1 MSPTV
6 TSAARSTKPANKS
19 KPQNPPTKAQLKA
32 LTKAKPAAVIEARAV
47 ASLPKVQ
54 AEQEI
59 PIESV
64 FISHNDRTEFDSK
77 AIETLATSIRER
89 GLDNAITVR
98 IAPDGSP
105 QRFELIAG
113 ERRLRAMKSLK
124 AKVIRARILQADDKS
139 ADLLR
144 LEENLLRE
152 DLSPIERAAG
162 IKRFIERHGESQSA
176 VGKRF
181 GMTQAQVSNLVR
193 LLALPQFWQDEI
205 AAGRVGHT
213 MIRDTLLKWIHRPQL
228 LDHVRK
234 SYEQSPAPYELAD
247 FQRWLEYAI
256 RETTRPLNFH
266 GYSDYTPF
274 HANQCC
280 FKFDLVKHKAL
291 DVEEID
297 GQKRAFD
304 LAAWEAVNVP
314 ARKKI
319 LERQAAARAERN
331 NKAGKPAAGK
341 KAKKTAAACDDKKLR
356 QALAVLWLKSLAE
369 KLNPKKHRQQIPRLA
384 FVVALDPDAN
394 TELIEGLFQK
404 RWHEVRTVNLIT
416 NASAG
421 TDSEFAAWLCA
432 GLKAALPK
440 MEWLFH
446 QKPANVLELA
456 NMVGLN
462 LLDDFRPDSAV
473 LAAYSQDQL
482 VAFAHDNEVEWNQET
497 GPLIDS
503 LVKAWPVGYATQE
516 VREIAKGGD
525 R

>member
-6 TSAARSTKPANKS
+6 TSAARSTKPAAKTKTN
-19 KPQNPPTKAQLKA
+19 NPPTKAELKA
-32 LTKAKPAAVIEARAV
+32 PAKAEPPTVTEARSTGKIPDV
-47 ASLPKVQ
+47 L
-54 AEQEI
+54 AEQEL
-59 PIESV
+59 PIDSI
-64 FISHNDRTEFDSK
+64 FITHNDRTEFDPK

-98 IAPDGSP
+98 VTAPGSP

-113 ERRLRAMKSLK
+113 ERRLRALKSLK
-124 AKVIRARILQADDKS
+124 AKVVRARILQADDKS

-213 MIRDTLLKWIHRPQL
+213 MIRDTLLKWIHRPQI
-228 LDHVRK
+228 LDHVQK
-234 SYEQSPAPYELAD
+234 SFQQSPAPYELAD

-274 HANQCC
+274 QPSQCC
-280 FKFDLVKHKAL
+280 FKYDPEKHKAL
-291 DVEEID
+291 DVEECD

-304 LAAWEAVNVP
+304 VAAWNAVNGP

-319 LERQAAARAERN
+319 LARQTAARAERN
-331 NKAGKPAAGK
+331 VASGKPAAGK
-341 KAKKTAAACDDKKLR
+341 KGKEPAAACKLPELKE
-356 QALAVLWLKSLAE
+356 ALTLLWLKSLAE

-384 FVVALDPDAN
+384 FVVALDPDAHM
-394 TELIEGLFQK
+394 ELIEGLFQK
-404 RWHEVRTVNLIT
+404 RCHEVKTMDLIT

-421 TDSEFAAWLCA
+421 TDAEFAAWLCD

-440 MEWLFH
+440 MEWSFNRT
-446 QKPANVLELA
+446 PSDVLELA

-462 LLDDFRPDSAV
+462 LMDDFRPDAAV

-482 VAFAHDNEVEWNQET
+482 VAFAHDNEVEWDQET
-497 GPLIDS
+497 GPLIDA
-503 LVKAWPVGYATQE
+503 LVKSWPPGYATQE
-516 VREIAKGGD
+516 VREIAKAVTQ
-525 R
+525 